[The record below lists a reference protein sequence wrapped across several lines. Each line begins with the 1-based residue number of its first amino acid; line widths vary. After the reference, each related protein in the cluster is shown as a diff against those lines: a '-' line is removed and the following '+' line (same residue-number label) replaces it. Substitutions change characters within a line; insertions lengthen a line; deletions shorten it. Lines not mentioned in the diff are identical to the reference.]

1 VRRAATVL
9 IAEDDPD
16 ILALVARLVERAGH
30 TVVRAADGQEALKQL
45 YERRPDL
52 VMLDIGMPKL
62 DGWQVLARIR
72 EVSDVPVLMLTAESQ
87 EIDKVRGLREGADDF
102 VSKPFGRQEL
112 AARVDALLRR
122 SMRSGPAEAPPDVTR
137 VGGLEVDHEQR
148 QATVGGSALALTPL
162 EFRMLATFA
171 RNPGVVLTGDRI
183 VELVWGENSYTAPEQ
198 VKVLV
203 GRLRRKLDA
212 VDGAPAI
219 ETVRG
224 FGYRMARAAG

>member
-1 VRRAATVL
+1 MRRPATIL

-30 TVVRAADGQEALKQL
+30 TVVRAMDGQEALKQL

-87 EIDKVRGLREGADDF
+87 EIDRVRGLREGADDF

-122 SMRSGPAEAPPDVTR
+122 SMRSGW
-137 VGGLEVDHEQR
+137 VGSRSTTSSAR
-148 QATVGGSALALTPL
+148 QPSAG
-162 EFRMLATFA
+162 A
-171 RNPGVVLTGDRI
+171 RWRSPRSSSD
-183 VELVWGENSYTAPEQ
+183 
-198 VKVLV
+198 
-203 GRLRRKLDA
+203 
-212 VDGAPAI
+212 
-219 ETVRG
+219 
-224 FGYRMARAAG
+224 